1 MAYIEITYDDGTSA
15 RWGDVAEDIAENV
28 EDILINLAGQPDT
41 IKC

>member
-15 RWGDVAEDIAENV
+15 RWGDVAEDIAENL
-28 EDILINLAGQPDT
+28 EGTLILIAGQPDT